1 MLTEANGTAA
11 RGGGEGGATRAW
23 ESTPPRP
30 DVAEVGGV
38 AGGSRMFSRDL
49 SWLEFN
55 RRVLQLAMDESQP
68 LLERV
73 KFVSIF
79 SNNLDEFIMKRVG
92 WLRQRLRSGEGP
104 TALEPWPVAAVFD
117 AVRESIRQLQ
127 ELQTRCFE
135 GQIRPALAGAGI
147 ELLGYSEL
155 SAEDRRRVDV
165 WFAREVFPVLTP
177 LAVDPGHR
185 FPFISNLSENVGV
198 LVTDSDHAEPM
209 FARVKVPGMSRQ
221 WVRIPDQADG
231 AASTSGRGRFVHLA
245 EVIRHNLD
253 DLFPGMRIVEAA
265 YFRVYRNAEV
275 QTEDDDDTDNLL
287 ELVEAQLKKRRFA
300 EAVRLEVSKGM
311 SWRMLGPMME
321 ELELT
326 PLDVQERTGTLDYTD
341 LNEIVD
347 LDRPELKNGSW
358 RPVVPRRLQDKGEDI
373 FSVIRRGDLLV
384 HHPYESFADSA
395 QRFIA
400 EAARDPAVLAIKQTI
415 YRTSRDSPFI
425 SSLIRAAES
434 GKQVACLVELRARFD
449 EQSNVRFAQMLENAG
464 VHVAYGVVGL
474 KTHCK
479 AALVVRRETDDH
491 GRPMLRSYAH
501 LGTGNY
507 HPKTAQ
513 QYTDVSLFT
522 ADPTLTDDV
531 VDLFNFLTGRSRK
544 QEFRSL
550 LVAPMT
556 MRRRFVELIDRERE
570 FASEHRKGNRAVGGR
585 IVCKM
590 NAFADTDV
598 MEALYAASEAG
609 VEVVLL
615 VRGFCCL
622 RPGVAGM
629 SKNIRVVSV
638 VGRFLEHSR
647 IFHFGGGH
655 ADPLEGD
662 WYVASADW
670 MYRNLSNRVE
680 SAYPVRSRENRAVL
694 SHVIEVMLRDHR
706 RAWDLDPDG
715 TYLLRT
721 PAPDAAPGTPEC
733 DGTFETL
740 MRETRAGDD
749 PTAKAAANAAT

>member
-1 MLTEANGTAA
+1 MMTHTNGTATHTRSEA
-11 RGGGEGGATRAW
+11 RPW

-30 DVAEVGGV
+30 DLAE
-38 AGGSRMFSRDL
+38 GSRMFSRDL

-55 RRVLQLAMDESQP
+55 RRVLQLAMDETLP

-73 KFVSIF
+73 KFIAIF

-92 WLRQRLRSGEGP
+92 ALRQRLGSGDGP
-104 TALEPWPVAAVFD
+104 TDLEPWPVPALFD

-127 ELQTRCFE
+127 DLQTRCYE
-135 GQIRPALAGAGI
+135 EQIRPALAREGI
-147 ELLGYSEL
+147 ELLSYAEL
-155 SAEDRRRVDV
+155 TAEDRRRVDV
-165 WFAREVFPVLTP
+165 WFSREVFPVLTP

-209 FARVKVPGMSRQ
+209 FARVKVPAIARQ
-221 WVRIPDQADG
+221 WVRIPDAADG
-231 AASTSGRGRFVHLA
+231 SGGASGVGRGRFVHLS
-245 EVIRHNLD
+245 EVIRNNLD

-311 SWRMLGPMME
+311 SRRMLGPMME

-326 PLDVQERTGTLDYTD
+326 PLDVQERTGPLDYVD

-347 LDRPELKNGSW
+347 LDRADLKNRPW
-358 RPVVPRRLQDKGEDI
+358 KPVVPRRLADKAEDI

-384 HHPYESFADSA
+384 HHPYESFEASA

-479 AALVVRRETDDH
+479 AALVVRRETDEQ
-491 GRPMLRSYAH
+491 GRGILRSYAH

-513 QYTDVSLFT
+513 LYTDVSLFT
-522 ADPTLTDDV
+522 ADPALTDDV

-556 MRRRFVELIDRERE
+556 MRRRFVELIDRERR
-570 FASEHRKGNRAVGGR
+570 FAKEHREGARAVGGR

-590 NAFADTDV
+590 NAFADSDV
-598 MEALYAASEAG
+598 MEALYAASEEG
-609 VEVVLL
+609 VDVTLL

-622 RPGVAGM
+622 RPGVPGM
-629 SKNIRVVSV
+629 SQRIRVVSV

-647 IFHFGGGH
+647 IFHFGAGS

-662 WYVASADW
+662 WYVGSADW

-680 SAYPVRSRENRAVL
+680 SAYPVRTRENRAVL
-694 SHVIEVMLRDHR
+694 AHVFDVMLRDHR
-706 RAWDLDPDG
+706 RAWLLGHDG
-715 TYLLRT
+715 VYTLRT
-721 PAPDAAPGTPEC
+721 PPEGLDASTHCPER
-733 DGTFETL
+733 DGTFEVL
-740 MRETRAGDD
+740 MHETM
-749 PTAKAAANAAT
+749 AAAQA